1 MGQHY
6 QARGVIG
13 AAVNGFE
20 EGVIALLLGCMTLL
34 TFTNVVLRYTAGT
47 WFEYLTDG
55 IFWGVSRV
63 FHQLFGTAIVDA
75 APSMIIWSLEVVL
88 VMFAWLVLFGIAYGF
103 KVTAHLGVDAVTNLL
118 APRPRKMVALI
129 AGALCIAYALLFL
142 KGAYDYWAPFADLPP
157 TAGRWFPTGFDASVR
172 SASFFETD
180 QIPMPDW
187 LRFLE
192 PLINYDERYSKLP
205 RLIPYTML
213 PIAAIMILFRIVQAV
228 WRVWTDQ
235 AASLIV
241 SHEAEDAVA
250 EAALLN
256 KDV

>member
-1 MGQHY
+1 MSQHY
-6 QARGVIG
+6 QARGAVG
-13 AAVNGFE
+13 AVVNGIE
-20 EGVIALLLGCMTLL
+20 ESVIALLLGLMTLL

-47 WFEYLTDG
+47 WFEYITDAV
-55 IFWGVSRV
+55 FWAGSRLFNFV
-63 FHQLFGTAIVDA
+63 FGTAVVDV
-75 APSMIIWSLEVVL
+75 APSTIIWSLEVVL
-88 VMFAWLVLFGIAYGF
+88 VMFAWLVLFGIAYCF
-103 KVTAHLGVDAVTNLL
+103 KVTAHLGVDAVTSLMP
-118 APRPRKMVALI
+118 PRPRKIVALI
-129 AGALCIAYALLFL
+129 AGAACIFYAILFL

-157 TAGRWFPTGFDASVR
+157 TSGRWFPTGFDTSVR
-172 SASFFETD
+172 SGSFFETD

-205 RLIPYTML
+205 RVVPYTML
-213 PIAAIMILFRIVQAV
+213 PIAGVMILFRVCQAV

-235 AASLIV
+235 SPSLIV

-256 KDV
+256 KDR